1 MRLWLYAGYV
11 CGVRLTDDLLNRI
24 KLMLAVQS
32 LCKKY
37 SASSI
42 PQIKSISLAVPP
54 QPRGVSRSSRT

>member
-37 SASSI
+37 SASVDTPNQIYI
-42 PQIKSISLAVPP
+42 PRRPAST
-54 QPRGVSRSSRT
+54 RGVSRSSRT

>member
-1 MRLWLYAGYV
+1 MRLWLFCGHV
-11 CGVRLTDDLLNRI
+11 GGVRLTDDLLNRI

-42 PQIKSISLAVPP
+42 PQIKSISLAVRLN
-54 QPRGVSRSSRT
+54 RGAFRDRQRT